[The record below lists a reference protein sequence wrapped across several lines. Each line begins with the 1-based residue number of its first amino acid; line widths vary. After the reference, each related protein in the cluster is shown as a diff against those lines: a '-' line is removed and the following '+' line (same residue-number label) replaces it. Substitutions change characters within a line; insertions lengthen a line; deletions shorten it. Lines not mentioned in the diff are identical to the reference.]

1 MSSSARLVN
10 NFGQALSRLNHL
22 GFRAKERLVYPVQDW
37 QRRIAARSHPTEIIN
52 QKEICIVGMRRSGNH
67 AVLNWI
73 RAQQLG
79 EVCLLNNVAAGT
91 NPYRYKS
98 DNLLRYHPEHHHQAE
113 IYRQQANGDLTK
125 RDCLIYSYED
135 WSLEQITA
143 PRFERDRELYLGK
156 SAKQFDLLVL
166 RDPFNL
172 FASRLKQNFV
182 ATKSKKLPM
191 VEMWLEHAKEFV
203 NESRYLKRRRICVN
217 YNRWFADV
225 DYRRELAAQLEIP
238 FSDAGIEIISAFGGG
253 SSFDGTGDE
262 VEGQARALDVTNR
275 WRKFTDD
282 PAFQQMFE
290 SEAVWHYSTQIFG
303 ELPGTDRLRTNCS
316 TKSDIL

>member
-10 NFGQALSRLNHL
+10 HLNQHLRRLSHL

-37 QRRIAARSHPTEIIN
+37 QKRAVQSHPSEITN

-73 RAQQLG
+73 RAQQPG
-79 EVCLLNNVAAGT
+79 EVCLLNNVAAGA

-98 DNLLRYHPEHHHQAE
+98 DNLLRYHPEHHRQAE
-113 IYRQQANGDLTK
+113 LYRQQGNGELIK

-135 WSLEQITA
+135 WSLEQIAT
-143 PRFERDRELYLGK
+143 PRFERDRDLYLGK

-172 FASRLKQNFV
+172 FASRLKRNFV

-191 VEMWLEHAKEFV
+191 VELWLEYAKEFV
-203 NESRYLKRRRICVN
+203 GESRYLKRHRVCVN
-217 YNRWFADV
+217 YNRWFADI
-225 DYRRELAAQLEIP
+225 DYRRELADQLEIP
-238 FSDAGIEIISAFGGG
+238 FSDADLETVSAFGGG
-253 SSFDGTGDE
+253 SSFEGTGDGVGE
-262 VEGQARALDVTNR
+262 QARALDVTNR
-275 WRKFTDD
+275 WRKFADD
-282 PAFQQMFE
+282 PAFQQLFE
-290 SEAVWHYSTQIFG
+290 SEAVWHYATQIFG
-303 ELPGTDRLRTNCS
+303 EILGTDSLRARHR
-316 TKSDIL
+316 

>member
-1 MSSSARLVN
+1 MSSPPARSARYLD
-10 NFGQALSRLNHL
+10 RLTHL

-37 QRRIAARSHPTEIIN
+37 QRRRAARSHPTGIIN

-73 RAQQLG
+73 RAQQPG

-98 DNLLRYHPEHHHQAE
+98 DNLLRYHQEHRRQAE
-113 IYRQQANGDLTK
+113 IYRQQASGDLIK

-143 PRFERDRELYLGK
+143 PRFERDRDLYIGK
-156 SAKQFDLLVL
+156 SAKRFDLLIL

-182 ATKSKKLPM
+182 ATKSKQLPM
-191 VEMWLEHAKEFV
+191 VEMWLEYAKEFV
-203 NESRYLKRRRICVN
+203 NESRHLKRRRVCVN

-225 DYRRELAAQLEIP
+225 GYRRELAARLEIP
-238 FSDAGIEIISAFGGG
+238 FSDAGLETVSAFGGG
-253 SSFDGTGDE
+253 SSFDGTG
-262 VEGQARALDVTNR
+262 EGSGAGKQAKTLDVTNR
-275 WRKFTDD
+275 WRKFADD
-282 PAFQQMFE
+282 PAFRQLFE
-290 SEAVWHYSTQIFG
+290 SADIWHYATQIFG
-303 ELPGTDRLRTNCS
+303 ELPGTNSLWARR
-316 TKSDIL
+316 